1 MRRGWWDLS
10 IDLQCIIANKQTSA
24 KQPSKKQKQTSK
36 HLHWLLMTQ
45 QKPSLDYKAQC
56 RRCKPNL
63 SGESISIF
71 CLEKCITALNLVPPY
86 PLLAIRIIKGVTEE
100 VFLNGA
106 VSDIHRVFKVVLL
119 GNSAPCAGRTVD
131 LWAKLELGTL
141 ILLRV
146 AGVAPD

>member
-1 MRRGWWDLS
+1 MTCNIL
-10 IDLQCIIANKQTSA
+10 LQTS
-24 KQPSKKQKQTSK
+24 KQAQNDQATNKKQTSK

-45 QKPSLDYKAQC
+45 RKPSLDYKAQC
-56 RRCKPNL
+56 RRCKLNL

-71 CLEKCITALNLVPPY
+71 CLEKCITELNLVPPY

-100 VFLNGA
+100 VLLNGA

-131 LWAKLELGTL
+131 LCAKLELGTL
-141 ILLRV
+141 VLLRV
-146 AGVAPD
+146 AGVAPDQ